1 MKILKWLVI
10 VLFAIP
16 VVLVGGIYIRNKAVG
31 PVGWAEENAKKA
43 LRGMMK
49 DPDSMIIR
57 SSFIVRKPNTNGGE
71 DIAIC
76 GIVNGKNGFGG
87 YTGGTRF
94 VSVSFTTNG
103 SYGETFDTRAVQ
115 IEDSAEKA
123 KAVDVKMLSGFE
135 KVYWNE
141 NCVDAEHPALTL
153 NDI

>member
-1 MKILKWLVI
+1 MKIVKWLVI
-10 VLFAIP
+10 VLIGIP

-31 PVGWAEENAKKA
+31 PVGWAEDNAMKA

-49 DPDSMIIR
+49 DPDSMVIR
-57 SSFIVRKPNTNGGE
+57 SSFIVRKPNTSGGE

-76 GIVNGKNGFGG
+76 GIVDGKNGFGG

-94 VSVSFTTNG
+94 VSVSLTTNG
-103 SYGETFDTRAVQ
+103 SYGETFDTRTIQ

-135 KVYWNE
+135 KVYWND
-141 NCVDAEHPALTL
+141 NCVDAEHPALTP